1 MKKLSE
7 VLLDKPMSAIDTAI
21 WWIEY
26 VIRHQGA
33 RFLHSPVADIPLY
46 QYLLLDIIAILFGL
60 VYVTYLIVRKL
71 PGSLRKEK
79 LKLH

>member
-1 MKKLSE
+1 MKKLSA
-7 VLLDKPMSAIDTAI
+7 VLLDKPMSGTDAAI

-33 RFLHSPVADIPLY
+33 KFLHSPVADIPLY
-46 QYLLLDIIAILFGL
+46 QHLLLDIIGTFFGL
-60 VYVTYLIVRKL
+60 ICITYLVARKV
-71 PGSLRKEK
+71 LRGLQKEK